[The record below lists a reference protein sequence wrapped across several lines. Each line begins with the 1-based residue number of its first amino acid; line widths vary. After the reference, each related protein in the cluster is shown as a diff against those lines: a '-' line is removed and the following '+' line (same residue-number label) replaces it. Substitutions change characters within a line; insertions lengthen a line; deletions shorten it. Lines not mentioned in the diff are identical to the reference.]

1 MVSVLSLATN
11 DLSLARVRGQTCDH
25 GDHREQ
31 LGCKQQSGV
40 KTDKQMVM
48 MMMMSPIQ
56 MKRLTP
62 GWWLVLVRK
71 WPGVTLVSTLAGSLP
86 VTWPRPVCH
95 HHHHNHG
102 ITTIHGKLHCTLCNL
117 IGSASQYSDRI
128 KCDSMPTSVP

>member
-56 MKRLTP
+56 MKMLTP

-71 WPGVTLVSTLAGSLP
+71 WPGVTLGSTLAGSLQ
-86 VTWPRPVCH
+86 VTWPGQYVTTT
-95 HHHHNHG
+95 
-102 ITTIHGKLHCTLCNL
+102 TTIT
-117 IGSASQYSDRI
+117 ASQQYTAS
-128 KCDSMPTSVP
+128 CTAHCAT